1 MLLQSGSGDTGIK
14 IIDLSEVPRTVLPIV
29 VGVLARFVFDVQ
41 FWIEPSKRVPI
52 TLVCDEAHLYLP
64 AGEGRIPNQEA
75 ALAAF
80 ESIAKEGRKY
90 GLGLLIASQRPTDV
104 SVTVLSQ
111 CNNFVVMRITDDRD
125 QAMIERLLP
134 ESVPGIKG
142 VLPVLDVGEGVV
154 IGDATVL
161 TSRVKFDPPRIKP
174 SSATQRY
181 WSMWSEQPSS
191 RDAINAGVEALRNQQ
206 RGEF

>member
-1 MLLQSGSGDTGIK
+1 
-14 IIDLSEVPRTVLPIV
+14 LPIV

-41 FWIEPSKRVPI
+41 FWINPSQRMPI
-52 TLVCDEAHLYLP
+52 TMVCDEAHLYLP
-64 AGEGRIPNQEA
+64 EGEERIPNQQA

-104 SVTVLSQ
+104 SATVLSQ

-161 TSRVKFDPPRIKP
+161 TSRVKFDPPQIKP
-174 SSATQRY
+174 SSATQ
-181 WSMWSEQPSS
+181 
-191 RDAINAGVEALRNQQ
+191 
-206 RGEF
+206 

>member
-1 MLLQSGSGDTGIK
+1 M
-14 IIDLSEVPRTVLPIV
+14 IIDLSEVPRTVLDR
-29 VGVLARFVFDVQ
+29 GWCARAFVFDVS
-41 FWIEPSKRVPI
+41 FGSITARVPI

-64 AGEGRIPNQEA
+64 AGEERLPNHQA

-90 GLGLLIASQRPTDV
+90 GLGLLIGSQRPTDV
-104 SVTVLSQ
+104 SATVLSQ
-111 CNNFVVMRITDDRD
+111 CNNFIVMRITDDRD

-154 IGDATVL
+154 ISDATC
-161 TSRVKFDPPRIKP
+161 SRASQVR
-174 SSATQRY
+174 SATGQTV
-181 WSMWSEQPSS
+181 QCDPAVLVDGASS
-191 RDAINAGVEALRNQQ
+191 RQQ
-206 RGEF
+206 GCNKHGR